1 MWIRREQAK
10 DVTSQKLEVDFHF
23 KDDDNL
29 SVTDEGGQNTRDSG
43 IIERIQNTLD
53 SSLTPIVEENIPI
66 IKIKKKKIN
75 KEKFKNLIGE
85 KFEEWF
91 LDSKQIN
98 DTYFLKNHFKKN
110 NDVEVLLFEDFNTT
124 GIKGGPKPHNIRMSD
139 GSRNDYYAFIWDVG
153 SKMDKGDDKGGSVG
167 IGRLTFGLSSK
178 INTFFVYT
186 KQKFKDY
193 DNIYFTGLANFGQ
206 SETNSFLDPIAR
218 FGVEGDEG
226 IPNPISDDRDLETIR
241 EIFQLDRKKDE
252 AGSSMIV
259 PFPIDDLTNENI
271 ILNFIKRYRVGL
283 YLNQFKV
290 YVEEECISRETIKDV
305 IKKYIPSEYTSYCSF
320 FDFIDN
326 CAKIEK
332 NKSSYKIKFSD
343 QNPSE
348 IRKDDFNEEDITKII
363 QSIEKNE
370 TVGIRIPL
378 NIHERKKTDN
388 SYIDDIKK
396 SFVDVYLQKTDMG
409 LGKQDTLRGIMSVSG
424 LRNFEGKDYH
434 AVVNIQDKPSSKMF
448 RKLET
453 PNHKFFS
460 NHSKEFEKSYGKYR
474 NQLLLVQKAPERLK
488 SLFEEIEG
496 KIDSDAADDFFNFG
510 RGSESG
516 RSKSKRSGSGKDSD
530 FNLPDNL
537 FSNPKAY
544 EIKKVS
550 KDNLSGFKIYNLD
563 FKEQCKKI
571 IEKISLFLE
580 KNKDEEKFTKKEKR
594 NLESQLEKNKSW
606 LKDENLDELFPSKIF
621 ITVAQ
626 DLEGQDDKSFKY
638 HNNDLDFDLANNIRH
653 KILATKEG
661 DISDIEIS
669 GNQIDISVTGP
680 NYSYE
685 LLTDALE
692 IKKTNEASDL
702 RVFAYMKTYK
712 KDEKNIKLHR

>member
-98 DTYFLKNHFKKN
+98 DTYFLKNHFAKN

-193 DNIYFTGLANFGQ
+193 DNTYFTGLANFGQ

-326 CAKIEK
+326 CAEIEK

-409 LGKQDTLRGIMSVSG
+409 LGRQDTLRGIMSVSG

-474 NQLLLVQKAPERLK
+474 NQLLLIQKAPERLK

-563 FKEQCKKI
+563 FKEQCKKT

-594 NLESQLEKNKSW
+594 NLESQLEKNKFW
-606 LKDENLDELFPSKIF
+606 LKDEKLDELFPSKIF

-653 KILATKEG
+653 KILATKDG

-669 GNQIDISVTGP
+669 GNQIDISITGP